1 MGKVSLSSPR
11 TRRLSGAAR
20 GKPREFLQLSARVRH
35 TNNVVLKRGDK
46 EIVVAAKIKP
56 EKNLLDRQY
65 VLADGALI
73 AEDAYPERWDT
84 ERYYHVQSVRSGSYA
99 DRSGWKIH
107 HLIMSIDGVR
117 PTSLELVQELLK
129 GEDKKI
135 IILRGWSSQDG
146 NLYDYQEIDYWP
158 YKVELK
164 KAGE

>member
-1 MGKVSLSSPR
+1 MAVK
-11 TRRLSGAAR
+11 T
-20 GKPREFLQLSARVRH
+20 
-35 TNNVVLKRGDK
+35 
-46 EIVVAAKIKP
+46 KP

-99 DRSGWKIH
+99 ERSGWQNY

-117 PTSLELVQELLK
+117 PTSLEQVHELLQ
-129 GEDKKI
+129 GEDEKI
-135 IILRGWSSQDG
+135 IILRGWSSQDSK
-146 NLYDYQEIDYWP
+146 LYDYQEIDYWP

-164 KAGE
+164 QAGK